1 MKSRFLS
8 VFAMLAG
15 IALCGSAETPAEK
28 QLELLKKDHHII
40 HLEGGEQGAVDTV
53 SEQELINTFYYD
65 QFRHFQDPRAPYFML
80 MSKTRKYAMGI
91 GGVVRMRGWYDW
103 NGAMPNAGFTPYNI
117 SIPRNPTKN
126 NWYGTTPAG
135 TALFFSVFGRNN
147 TYGQY
152 QLYIEGNFSG
162 YDSRGFKL
170 KKAYATVND
179 WTLGYTTSTFQ
190 DPAAQPPTL
199 DAQGPNSKTGSTN
212 MLLRWMHTMKSHWV
226 VALSVETPSSSI
238 TSKPDFYTG
247 CSDYMPDFA
256 GFVQYQWGSSS
267 HVRLSGIVR
276 GLKYRDLVSERNY
289 RVAGWGAH
297 ASAVFTPVSPLTVYG
312 AFLVGKGVSSLN
324 NDLQNG
330 AGDLIGNPNQ
340 EGRMYAPMSLGWY
353 GAMSYHFKPNL
364 FSTVIFGEERFL
376 PKYNPN
382 FDNLTYKYGLYA
394 TANVIWDITPRCEV
408 GLEYNIGKRQN
419 IDLQHRWADRL
430 CFMAQFSF

>member
-1 MKSRFLS
+1 MKLRLSLVLFL
-8 VFAMLAG
+8 LTG
-15 IALCGSAETPAEK
+15 IAVCVSATTPAEQ
-28 QLELLKKDHHII
+28 QLELLKKNHHII
-40 HLEGGEQGAVDTV
+40 HLEGESGAVDTV
-53 SEQELINTFYYD
+53 SEYELINMFYYD

-103 NGAMPNAGFTPYNI
+103 NGAMPNAGFIPYNI
-117 SIPRNPTKN
+117 SIPNDPTRD

-162 YDSRGFKL
+162 YGNRGFKL

-179 WTLGYTTSTFQ
+179 WTLGYTSSTFE

-199 DAQGPNSKTGSTN
+199 DAQGPNSECGATN
-212 MLLRWMHTMKSHWV
+212 MLLRWMHTIKKNWV
-226 VALSVETPSSSI
+226 VALSVETPGSSI
-238 TSKPDFYTG
+238 ASKENFYTG
-247 CSDYMPDFA
+247 CSDYVPDFA
-256 GFVQYQWGSSS
+256 GFIQYQWEHSS

-276 GLKYRDLVSERNY
+276 GLKYRDLVSGRNY

-297 ASAVFTPVSPLTVYG
+297 ASTVFTPVSPLTVYG
-312 AFLVGKGVSSLN
+312 SFIVGKGISSLN

-330 AGDLIGNPNQ
+330 ANDLLGDPTR
-340 EGRMYAPMSLGWY
+340 EGRMFSPLSLGWY
-353 GAMSYHFKPNL
+353 WALRYHFRPNL

-376 PKYNPN
+376 PQHEPVYE
-382 FDNLTYKYGLYA
+382 NLTYKYGLYG

-408 GLEYNIGKRQN
+408 GLEYNIGKRQDV
-419 IDLQHRWADRL
+419 DLQHRWVNRV